1 MDELW
6 LAFADRSTEA
16 HQASDADL
24 GGRTPRQAF
33 DDARL
38 ADALNGR
45 EITWMLLI
53 DPECEQGRLVASYG
67 VSPSVLLGTRA
78 PSFADAAATEWHP
91 SIKPTK
97 R

>member
-1 MDELW
+1 MHELW
-6 LAFADRSTEA
+6 LAFADKPTEA
-16 HQASDADL
+16 HQAGDKDL
-24 GGRTPRQAF
+24 AGRTPRQAF

-53 DPECEQGRLVASYG
+53 DPKGEQGRLAASYG
-67 VSPSVLLGTRA
+67 VSPPILLGTRA
-78 PSFADAAATEWHP
+78 PSFAADATTEWHP